1 MARYQF
7 FTMPASHRQQYT
19 FIDMASPTF
28 LSEKAALLTQGFE
41 VEEDFIDATS
51 PREAVEK
58 YQSNFLYVADEIG
71 KSDSSYA
78 AAIAMLEL
86 GKGLLGNKI
95 RRD

>member
-7 FTMPASHRQQYT
+7 FTIPASNRQQYT

-51 PREAVEK
+51 PREGP
-58 YQSNFLYVADEIG
+58 SRSTNPIF
-71 KSDSSYA
+71 S
-78 AAIAMLEL
+78 MW
-86 GKGLLGNKI
+86 
-95 RRD
+95 RMR

>member
-7 FTMPASHRQQYT
+7 FTIPASNRQQYT

-51 PREAVEK
+51 PLEAVEK
-58 YQSNFLYVADEIG
+58 YQSNFLYIADEIG

-78 AAIAMLEL
+78 AAVAMLEI
-86 GKGLLGNKI
+86 GKGLLGNKT

>member
-7 FTMPASHRQQYT
+7 FTVPASNRQQYT

-41 VEEDFIDATS
+41 VEEDFIDATT
-51 PREAVEK
+51 PQEAVEK

-78 AAIAMLEL
+78 AAVAMLEL
-86 GKGLLGNKI
+86 GKGLFGKKT
-95 RRD
+95 R

>member
-7 FTMPASHRQQYT
+7 FTIPASNRQQYT

-41 VEEDFIDATS
+41 VEEGFIDATT

-78 AAIAMLEL
+78 AAVAMLEI
-86 GKGLLGNKI
+86 GKGLLGNKN
-95 RRD
+95 R

>member
-7 FTMPASHRQQYT
+7 FTIPASNRQQYT

-41 VEEDFIDATS
+41 VEEDFIDADS

-58 YQSNFLYVADEIG
+58 YQYNFLYVADEIG

-78 AAIAMLEL
+78 AAVAMLEI
-86 GKGLLGNKI
+86 GKGLLGNKT
-95 RRD
+95 R

>member
-7 FTMPASHRQQYT
+7 FTIPASNRQQYT

-51 PREAVEK
+51 SREAVEK

-78 AAIAMLEL
+78 AAVAMLEI
-86 GKGLLGNKI
+86 GKGLLGNKN
-95 RRD
+95 R

>member
-7 FTMPASHRQQYT
+7 FTIPASNRQQYT

-51 PREAVEK
+51 PRESVEK

-78 AAIAMLEL
+78 AAAAMLEL
-86 GKGLLGNKI
+86 GKGLLGNKT